1 MKDMVRYVSAI
12 FSCNA
17 TVLAPMPKDE
27 RVRRMEA
34 QINELQALLVDME
47 DRLQVTDFRHPAPE
61 AGTAP
66 QGG

>member
-1 MKDMVRYVSAI
+1 MKDLARYVKAI

-34 QINELQALLVDME
+34 QVEELQALLRDME
-47 DRLQVTDFRHPAPE
+47 ARLQASDRRHPPREEGAVPE
-61 AGTAP
+61 
-66 QGG
+66 GG

>member
-1 MKDMVRYVSAI
+1 MKDLVRYVSAI

-34 QINELQALLVDME
+34 QISELQCLLTDME
-47 DRLQVTDFRHPAPE
+47 ERLEVTDFRHPAPE
-61 AGTAP
+61 TGAAQQAG
-66 QGG
+66 

>member
-1 MKDMVRYVSAI
+1 MKDLARYVSAI

-34 QINELQALLVDME
+34 QISELQCLLCDME
-47 DRLQVTDFRHPAPE
+47 ERLEVADFRHRAHDTGAAPH
-61 AGTAP
+61 AG
-66 QGG
+66 